1 MSKNLSNR
9 YMAKMIVAD
18 YSIFK
23 NKNKKKKNPTLPVRT
38 ICCGEVTLFVNLNS
52 HRDYFR
58 GKLSTK
64 T

>member
-18 YSIFK
+18 YSIF
-23 NKNKKKKNPTLPVRT
+23 KKKKNPTLPVRT

-52 HRDYFR
+52 HRD
-58 GKLSTK
+58 
-64 T
+64 